1 MAEKMITLEKIGVG
15 EVFKVEGFEFIKF
28 NEENGNT
35 VAVAKD
41 SLFNSIFGNNNNFA
55 ESKILERL
63 QKEVLSKIEA
73 EIGAEKVLEHEV
85 DLLSLDGSE
94 KWGKMKT
101 KISIPTFDFY
111 RKNVKI
117 FDKYKLYEYWWLAT
131 PETTTDHYGHDYWVS
146 CVSPYGNMYYFISI
160 IRGVGV
166 RPFLTFLSSIL
177 VSCEE

>member
-1 MAEKMITLEKIGVG
+1 MAEKMIALEKVGIG
-15 EVFKVEGFEFIKF
+15 EVFKIAGFEFIKF
-28 NEENGNT
+28 CEENGNT
-35 VAVAKD
+35 VVVAKD
-41 SLFNSIFGNNNNFA
+41 ILFNSIFGDNNNFA

-63 QKEVLSKIEA
+63 QKEVLSKVETETSA
-73 EIGAEKVLEHEV
+73 ENVVEHEV

-117 FDKYKLYEYWWLAT
+117 FDKYKIAEYWWLAT
-131 PETTTDHYGHDYWVS
+131 PETTTDHYSHDYWVS
-146 CVSPYGNMYYFISI
+146 CVSPPGFVFFNFSSNCEF
-160 IRGVGV
+160 GV

-177 VSCEE
+177 VSCKE

>member
-1 MAEKMITLEKIGVG
+1 MAEKIIALEKVGIG
-15 EVFKVEGFEFIKF
+15 EVFKIAGFEFIKF
-28 NEENGNT
+28 CEENGNT
-35 VAVAKD
+35 VVVAKD
-41 SLFNSIFGNNNNFA
+41 ILFNSIFGNNNNFA

-63 QKEVLSKIEA
+63 QKEVLSKVET
-73 EIGAEKVLEHEV
+73 EIGAENVVEHEV

-117 FDKYKLYEYWWLAT
+117 FDKYKIDEYWWLAT
-131 PETTTDHYGHDYWVS
+131 PETTTDHYSHNYWVS
-146 CVSPYGNMYYFISI
+146 CVSPLGCMGGIISNFS
-160 IRGVGV
+160 GSGV